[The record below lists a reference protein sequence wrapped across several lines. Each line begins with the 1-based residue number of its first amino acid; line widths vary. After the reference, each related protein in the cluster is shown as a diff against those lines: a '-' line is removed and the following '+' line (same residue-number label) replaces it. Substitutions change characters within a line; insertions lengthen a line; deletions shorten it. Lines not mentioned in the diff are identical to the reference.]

1 MVAYDDDRS
10 DADRAT
16 ALIEGGAELAGASI
30 GAAVG
35 LIGGPP
41 MAVGGAAAG
50 VLVSRALR
58 QLGSEIQQRLLGP
71 RQRVR
76 VGAAFAIAAETIAGR
91 LEAGERP
98 RSDDFFDA
106 NSAGRPAAEEVL
118 EGVLQSAGDAYE
130 ERKVPFL
137 GKLYAAVAFDA
148 TVSRAQANF
157 FIAVAQRLTF
167 RQLVLVAV
175 IWEGDV
181 SPLAAHAAQEV
192 PPKQVL
198 FSDKL
203 GLEADDLERRG
214 LVGHGVPGGSPV
226 GGARAFVEAGSRP
239 VADLTLTGPGRQL
252 YELMG
257 LRDIPETARRE
268 VLVDLLRVGPD
279 L

>member
-1 MVAYDDDRS
+1 MVSGDDRS

-41 MAVGGAAAG
+41 VVVGGAALGA
-50 VLVSRALR
+50 VASRVLR
-58 QLGSEIQQRLLGP
+58 QLGSEIHQRLLGP

-76 VGAAFAIAAETIAGR
+76 VGAAFAVAAETIAMR
-91 LEAGERP
+91 LEAGEAP
-98 RSDDFFDA
+98 RADGFFEASSD
-106 NSAGRPAAEEVL
+106 GRPAAEEVL
-118 EGVLQSAGDAYE
+118 EGVLQAAGDAYE

-137 GKLYAAVAFDA
+137 GKLYAAVAFDGS
-148 TVSRAQANF
+148 VGRPQANF

-167 RQLVLVAV
+167 RQLALMAV
-175 IWEGDV
+175 IWERDV
-181 SPLAAHAAQEV
+181 APLAAEAAREE
-192 PPKQVL
+192 PPQQVH

-214 LVGHGVPGGSPV
+214 LIGHGQPGGPPEN
-226 GGARAFVEAGSRP
+226 GARAFVEAGGRP
-239 VADLTLTGPGRQL
+239 VAELTLTGPGRQL

-257 LRDIPETARRE
+257 LRDISAVARVE
-268 VLVDLLRVGPD
+268 VLTDLLQVAPGG
-279 L
+279 